1 MTELERYD
9 WYGEQS
15 EDINDSYRAAL
26 QALTKL
32 MAQYGVPEALR
43 VRIAQLMIELA
54 DSMNSSDEQ

>member
-15 EDINDSYRAAL
+15 KDINDSYRAAL

-32 MAQYGVPEALR
+32 MAEYGVPEALR
-43 VRIAQLMIELA
+43 VQIAQLMIELA
-54 DSMNSSDEQ
+54 DELNEH

>member
-1 MTELERYD
+1 MTEFERYD

-26 QALTKL
+26 QALTEL

-54 DSMNSSDEQ
+54 DELNEH